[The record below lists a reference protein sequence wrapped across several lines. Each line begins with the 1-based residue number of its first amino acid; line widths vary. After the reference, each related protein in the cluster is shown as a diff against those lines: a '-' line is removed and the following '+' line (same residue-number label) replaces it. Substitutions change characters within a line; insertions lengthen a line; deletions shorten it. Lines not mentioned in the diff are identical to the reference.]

1 MMDKEKNPQH
11 DEIQKKH
18 ELQQHEVAQVLN
30 FLKRYGKLIG
40 AGILTAAIVVLASHA
55 MAASKAAK
63 IAEAE
68 QMLMTAQTPEQLQDL
83 ISAYKSTPTA
93 PVAQL
98 DLAKMIFN
106 QGDFAEARVQYER
119 FTKNYKSSD
128 LMPIAQF
135 GLAHCT
141 EADGNFAAAAEEFK
155 DFLAGNQGHYLNAP
169 AVLARARCLE
179 QAGNLDESRIV
190 LEDFLAENTGSQ
202 WASVAENAL
211 QMLNK

>member
-1 MMDKEKNPQH
+1 MDQDKNPQH

-18 ELQQHEVAQVLN
+18 ELQQREVAQVLN

-40 AGILTAAIVVLASHA
+40 AGILTATIVVLASRA
-55 MAASKAAK
+55 MASHKAAK

-83 ISAYKSTPTA
+83 VSAYKSTPTA
-93 PVAQL
+93 PVALL
-98 DLAKMIFN
+98 DLAKMLFN
-106 QGDFAEARVQYER
+106 QGDFVEARAQYEL
-119 FTKNYKSSD
+119 FTKDYKKND

-155 DFLAGNQGHYLNAP
+155 DFLAENQDHYLNAP
-169 AVLARARCLE
+169 AVLALARCLE
-179 QAGNLDESRIV
+179 QAGNLEESRII
-190 LEDFLAENTGSQ
+190 LEDFLAENSGSQ
-202 WASVAENAL
+202 WTSVAENAL